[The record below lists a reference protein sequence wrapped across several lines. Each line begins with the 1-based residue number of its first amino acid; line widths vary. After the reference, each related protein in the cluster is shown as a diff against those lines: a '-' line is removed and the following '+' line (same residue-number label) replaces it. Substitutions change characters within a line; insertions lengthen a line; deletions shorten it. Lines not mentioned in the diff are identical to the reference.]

1 MTAHGYHIHL
11 AVNSPFMLNNP
22 ESLSAMAKVGDIK
35 KDTGYEYN
43 PCSGSTPKDT
53 QETEHPHNTEKCP
66 S

>member
-53 QETEHPHNTEKCP
+53 
-66 S
+66 